1 MHSFLTHKMLFFS
14 LSLIFFF
21 SFFGGLFFFFFF
33 WEWFF
38 GGLDFLLCDSYGFV
52 VPEKS
57 WSTPNLLWSW
67 FSVPK
72 FFFPVF
78 IINICLQHIC
88 IRLHH
93 RFHFYKSL
101 SLSLSRFFI
110 LSCNS
115 TLGWRIIVFFKTLFW
130 VNTF

>member
-14 LSLIFFF
+14 LSLSLSFLFF

-33 WEWFF
+33 FEN
-38 GGLDFLLCDSYGFV
+38 DFLVVLISYYVILMDLLCQRNHGPLPICCDHG
-52 VPEKS
+52 
-57 WSTPNLLWSW
+57 
-67 FSVPK
+67 SVYQK

-88 IRLHH
+88 IKLHH

-115 TLGWRIIVFFKTLFW
+115 TLG
-130 VNTF
+130 